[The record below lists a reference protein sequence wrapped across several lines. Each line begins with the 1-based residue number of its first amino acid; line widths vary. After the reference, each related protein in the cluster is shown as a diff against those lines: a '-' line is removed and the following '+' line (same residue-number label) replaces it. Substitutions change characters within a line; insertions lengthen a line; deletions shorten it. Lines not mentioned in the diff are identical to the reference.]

1 MNDRPNSLRLGR
13 VSLVIVHDLFMAVAA
28 FELSVWTRYQ
38 TYGAPQDFFFL
49 WEATALFAVV
59 CGLVFWWGGLYRG
72 IWHYASFT
80 DLIAIVRSVTVAI
93 LVFLLA
99 LFLLTRLQDLPRSAL
114 FFSWPLLI
122 VLLGGPR
129 LLYRLIKDG
138 NLNAVFERDSD
149 ARVPVLLVGAGDA
162 TETFIREMTRTKTS
176 GYRVVGIVDDKP
188 GRVGRDIRGVRVWG
202 TIAQI
207 PAVAERLA
215 ARGQRPQRLIVT
227 NDNIDAARLR
237 DVLDAA
243 TASGMTLA
251 RLPRLTDF
259 QKDRPSTKAAF
270 HGAGLDIRPVDME
283 DLLGRPQKVLD
294 REAMRTLIGGRR
306 VMVTGAGGTIGSEL
320 VRQIAALAPARI
332 ALVDNAEYNLY
343 LIDLEMGERYADL
356 PRAALLGD
364 VRDEARLESVFAD
377 ERPDLIFH
385 AAAFKHVPLAEANPA
400 EAVLTNVIGTRN
412 VVRACRRH
420 GAETMVLISTDK
432 AVNPAGVMGATKR
445 LAESYCQALS
455 LSDGGAAGPHI
466 ATVRFGNVLGSTGSV
481 VPLFQHQIA
490 SGGPVT
496 VTHTDVTRYFMT
508 TREAVELVLQASAL
522 PPEDAEGGKIFVL
535 DMGEPVR
542 IQDLARQMIRL
553 AGLEPDRDIAIS
565 YTGLR
570 LGEKLT
576 EEIFHEREALAPTRS
591 DGIVLAAPRAMEFD
605 LLEPQINRME
615 AVARSG
621 DASEALRLLH
631 TLVPE
636 YETASDDD
644 PAAHS
649 QPLAVATSAN
659 ASEDQNFI
667 DVVSDAGET

>member
-13 VSLVIVHDLFMAVAA
+13 VSFVIVHDIFMAALA
-28 FELSVWTRYQ
+28 IELSVWARYQ
-38 TYGAPQDFFFL
+38 TYAAPQDFFFL
-49 WEATALFAVV
+49 WEATALFAAV
-59 CGLVFWWGGLYRG
+59 CALVFWWGGLYRG

-80 DLIAIVRSVTVAI
+80 DLIAIVRAVTVAL
-93 LVFLLA
+93 LVFLPV
-99 LFLLTRLQDLPRSAL
+99 LFVLTRLQDLPRSAL
-114 FFSWPLLI
+114 FLTWPLLI

-129 LLYRLIKDG
+129 LLYRLFKDG
-138 NLNAVFERDSD
+138 NLNAVLERDSD
-149 ARVPVLLVGAGDA
+149 GRVPVLLVGAGDA
-162 TETFIREMTRTKTS
+162 TETFIREMTRNTVS

-188 GRVGRDIRGVRVWG
+188 GRVGRNIRGVRVWG

-207 PAVAERLA
+207 PGVVERLS
-215 ARGQRPQRLIVT
+215 ARGRRPQRLIVT
-227 NDNIDAARLR
+227 NDKLDAARLR
-237 DVLDAA
+237 EVLDVA
-243 TASGMTLA
+243 TAGGMTLA

-259 QKDRPSTKAAF
+259 QKDRSGAKAAF
-270 HGAGLDIRPVDME
+270 HGAGLDIRAVDME

-294 REAMRTLIGGRR
+294 RNAMRMLIGARR

-320 VRQIAALAPARI
+320 VRQIAGHGPAR
-332 ALVDNAEYNLY
+332 LTLLDNAEYNLY
-343 LIDLEMGERYADL
+343 LIDLELGERATDV
-356 PRAALLGD
+356 PRATLLGD
-364 VRDEARLESVFAD
+364 VRDEARLEAVFAA
-377 ERPDLIFH
+377 ERPELVFH

-420 GAETMVLISTDK
+420 GTEAMVLISTDK

-455 LSDGGAAGPHI
+455 RAHEGTAGTRL

-481 VPLFQHQIA
+481 VPLFQRQIA

-496 VTHTDVTRYFMT
+496 VTHPEVTRYFMT

-522 PPEDAEGGKIFVL
+522 PPEEAQGGKIFVL
-535 DMGEPVR
+535 DMGEPLR

-553 AGLEPDRDIAIS
+553 AGLEPERDIAIA

-570 LGEKLT
+570 LGEKLA
-576 EEIFHEREALAPTRS
+576 EEVFHEREALEPTRS

-605 LLEPQINRME
+605 LLEPQIDRLE
-615 AVARSG
+615 AESRSG
-621 DASEALRLLH
+621 DAAEALRLLH

-636 YETASDDD
+636 YDAGAAVG

-649 QPLAVATSAN
+649 A
-659 ASEDQNFI
+659 
-667 DVVSDAGET
+667 AGE

>member
-1 MNDRPNSLRLGR
+1 
-13 VSLVIVHDLFMAVAA
+13 
-28 FELSVWTRYQ
+28 
-38 TYGAPQDFFFL
+38 
-49 WEATALFAVV
+49 
-59 CGLVFWWGGLYRG
+59 
-72 IWHYASFT
+72 
-80 DLIAIVRSVTVAI
+80 
-93 LVFLLA
+93 
-99 LFLLTRLQDLPRSAL
+99 
-114 FFSWPLLI
+114 
-122 VLLGGPR
+122 
-129 LLYRLIKDG
+129 
-138 NLNAVFERDSD
+138 
-149 ARVPVLLVGAGDA
+149 
-162 TETFIREMTRTKTS
+162 
-176 GYRVVGIVDDKP
+176 
-188 GRVGRDIRGVRVWG
+188 VRVWG

-207 PAVAERLA
+207 PAVVERLA
-215 ARGQRPQRLIVT
+215 ARGRRPQRLIVT

-259 QKDRPSTKAAF
+259 QNDRFGTKAAF

-356 PRAALLGD
+356 PHAALLGD
-364 VRDEARLESVFAD
+364 VRDQARLESVFTD

-455 LSDGGAAGPHI
+455 LSDGGAAEPHI

-496 VTHTDVTRYFMT
+496 VTHADVTRYFMT

-535 DMGEPVR
+535 DMGKPVR

-576 EEIFHEREALAPTRS
+576 EEVFHEREALAPTRS

-605 LLEPQINRME
+605 LLEPQIDRME
-615 AVARSG
+615 AAARSG
-621 DASEALRLLH
+621 DAAEALRLLH

-649 QPLAVATSAN
+649 QSLAVATSAN